1 MNAIGVQGAIN
12 RRSFLK
18 VTLLASGA
26 LLVGVGCDDPQQIN
40 ELKGGTWTA
49 NLYVRIN
56 TDGTVTIISK
66 NPEAG
71 QGVKTAFP
79 MVVAECLDVDW
90 NVVRVEQAPLDDR
103 YGRQVIGGSRG
114 TPDGWDDLRIA
125 GTAARELLVAAA
137 AREWG
142 VAASECKTRA
152 GSIVHAA
159 SGRERR
165 YETLLETAASL
176 PVPDVSDLKLKS
188 RPSDF
193 KLLGTFVPGV
203 DNPKI

>member
-1 MNAIGVQGAIN
+1 MNATGVQGAID

-26 LLVGVGCDDPQQIN
+26 LLVGVGCEDPAEIN

-56 TDGTVTIISK
+56 TDGTVTIVSK

-79 MVVAECLDVDW
+79 MVVAECLEVDW
-90 NVVRVEQAPLDDR
+90 KTVRVEQAPLDDR
-103 YGRQVIGGSRG
+103 YGRQVVGGSRG

-125 GTAARELLVAAA
+125 GTAARELLVATAA
-137 AREWG
+137 SEWG
-142 VAASECKTRA
+142 VATTECEARA
-152 GSIVHAA
+152 GSILHAD

-165 YETLLETAASL
+165 YETLLEAAASL
-176 PVPDVSDLKLKS
+176 PVPQ
-188 RPSDF
+188 
-193 KLLGTFVPGV
+193 T
-203 DNPKI
+203 